1 MVNSFHFQVPIGPV
15 KAFKQR
21 KLLVPIHLPLNPAGL
36 LLYSGES
43 TPGTSRLY
51 VILEGYRSHHQYL

>member
-43 TPGTSRLY
+43 TSRH
-51 VILEGYRSHHQYL
+51 VQIICNIRGV

>member
-21 KLLVPIHLPLNPAGL
+21 KLLVPIQYPLTIEPGWLTVVQRRVNFPARPD
-36 LLYSGES
+36 YM
-43 TPGTSRLY
+43 
-51 VILEGYRSHHQYL
+51 